1 MIELRN
7 DRLVFSFADVHPEAQ
22 LTINFQRTL
31 RIPDDGRTYPLPP
44 GLGAFPL
51 RHVDDF
57 ARRVPASW
65 IEHGGI
71 MLPMYQAEAMWLWFQ
86 AAYVSRRHSYPFA
99 IKVATGKIN
108 AVSGKGWSNGLHR
121 NPQDYM
127 VAPKQPWLDGYCV
140 QKGMIRQFVAM
151 PLGQGYTAEEQIT
164 GEAEHGG
171 LQLIVYP
178 MRREVF
184 ERRFPEVEEVVSN
197 LHAFALAEPGLKAK
211 RSAAMGLAPGGRMKQ
226 KIYEDPFDLDDWD
239 TEQSSR
245 CFVHIANS
253 EVWREIAGQNPP
265 TKPPSAREYTKAGLP
280 WFDYYDEQSTPL
292 PGSPILSELESVDE
306 KKRRRRD
313 PIDDAASCEPT
324 RIVRLRAG
332 LSKHQVREGS
342 F

>member
-7 DRLVFSFADVHPEAQ
+7 DHLLFSFAEVHPQAR

-31 RIPDDGRTYPLPP
+31 RIPDDDRKYPLPP

-57 ARRVPASW
+57 ARRLPPSW
-65 IEHGGI
+65 IEHGGV
-71 MLPMYQAEAMWLWFQ
+71 MLPMYQAEAMWLHFR
-86 AAYVSRRHSYPFA
+86 ASYVRGRDVYPFA

-108 AVSGKGWSNGLHR
+108 AVSGKTWSNGLHR
-121 NPQDYM
+121 NPQDYL

-140 QKGMIRQFVAM
+140 QKGVIRQFVAM

-178 MRREVF
+178 MRRDVF
-184 ERRFPEVEEVVSN
+184 ERRFPEVEEAVSM
-197 LHAFALAEPGLKAK
+197 LRQCAPGLVL
-211 RSAAMGLAPGGRMKQ
+211 RSAMGLAPGGRMKQ
-226 KIYEDPFDLDDWD
+226 EIYQDPFDLDDWD
-239 TEQSSR
+239 SEHASR

-253 EVWREIAGQNPP
+253 EIWREITGHNPP
-265 TKPPSAREYTKAGLP
+265 TKPPSAREYTNAGLP
-280 WFDYYDEQSTPL
+280 WFDYYDEKSTPL
-292 PGSPILSELESVDE
+292 TGSPILSGLESVDE
-306 KKRRRRD
+306 KKRRQRD

-324 RIVRLRAG
+324 RIVQLRAG